1 MCILYGHGFSACSF
15 KLSDRCREVWANRVE
30 GSVLQN
36 VLRPIQNTQP
46 RLHVDFRMPLTFA
59 AASRMNLVVTGF
71 SSLLFGFFFFL
82 PLHFLFVVL
91 LQSCRSWGFKSAV
104 LILPAN

>member
-71 SSLLFGFFFFL
+71 SSLFVWVFFFFA
-82 PLHFLFVVL
+82 PSFPVCSFV
-91 LQSCRSWGFKSAV
+91 AV
-104 LILPAN
+104 LQIVGF